1 MVGPGALKPSDGDG
15 IVSRRPLLL
24 SLLCLL
30 YSSHFL
36 IFAPILV
43 CIIII
48 IIIIYVYGIVEVY
61 TITWLHS
68 VSKKG
73 PQFLNIDSC
82 SCLRARWT
90 KIVGRSPK
98 ILLYI

>member
-1 MVGPGALKPSDGDG
+1 MVSPGALKPTDGDG
-15 IVSRRPLLL
+15 IESRRPLLL

-48 IIIIYVYGIVEVY
+48 IIIIILYVSAKFPYI
-61 TITWLHS
+61 
-68 VSKKG
+68 
-73 PQFLNIDSC
+73 
-82 SCLRARWT
+82 
-90 KIVGRSPK
+90 SP
-98 ILLYI
+98 LANSAEGYAL